1 MATTTFQPYTGNGS
15 NKTFNYSFPTFTASE
30 VVVEVDGVVVDNFTI
45 PSYQT
50 TGTRTVTFD
59 NGSPSGGTVNT
70 NVCESDGAPKNNLE
84 VIVRRDTK
92 RRYC

>member
-1 MATTTFQPYTGNGS
+1 MDLI
-15 NKTFNYSFPTFTASE
+15 KILIIHFPLLLLE

-59 NGSPSGGTVNT
+59 NGSPSGGTVNS
-70 NVCESDGAPKNNLE
+70 NVCESDGAPKNTLE
-84 VIVRRDTK
+84 VIVRRDTSVD
-92 RRYC
+92 C